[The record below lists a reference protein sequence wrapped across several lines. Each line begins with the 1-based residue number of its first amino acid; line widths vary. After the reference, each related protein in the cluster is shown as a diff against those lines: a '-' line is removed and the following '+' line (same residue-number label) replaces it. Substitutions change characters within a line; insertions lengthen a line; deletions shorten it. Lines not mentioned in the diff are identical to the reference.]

1 MKRKKILMGCMV
13 LYACFN
19 LPGCLD
25 LDHFQV
31 HYDVSPELSGEM
43 RMSFIGVH
51 SDEET
56 TAKQKEEMAEFYQKV
71 HQEMGKEQTLRL
83 GL

>member
-1 MKRKKILMGCMV
+1 MV
-13 LYACFN
+13 LYGFLI

-25 LDHFQV
+25 LDHIQV
-31 HYDVSPELSGEM
+31 HYDISPELSGEM

-71 HQEMGKEQTLRL
+71 CQEM
-83 GL
+83 